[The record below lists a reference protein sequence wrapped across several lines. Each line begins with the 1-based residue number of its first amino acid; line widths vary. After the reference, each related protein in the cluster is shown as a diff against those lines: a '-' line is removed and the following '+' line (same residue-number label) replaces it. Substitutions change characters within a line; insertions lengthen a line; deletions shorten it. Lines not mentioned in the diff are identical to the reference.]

1 MNVRDNLE
9 RDERIRKELGL
20 SPEEIRNYKI
30 NRGVCRGMPE
40 IGRKLGVVSTS
51 ISRKKET

>member
-1 MNVRDNLE
+1 MNVRNNLE

-30 NRGVCRGMPE
+30 NRRVCRGVPE
-40 IGRKLGVVSTS
+40 IGRKLGVVSKS